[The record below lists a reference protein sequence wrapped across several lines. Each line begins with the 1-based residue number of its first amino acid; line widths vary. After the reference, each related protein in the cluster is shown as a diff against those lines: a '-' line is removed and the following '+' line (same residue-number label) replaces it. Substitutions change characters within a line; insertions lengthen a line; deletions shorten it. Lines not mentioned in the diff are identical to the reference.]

1 MEGIWFWIIVDVIVP
16 LLLFLYLRNELKE
29 DTSER
34 VRNRVNF
41 VMGFGI
47 FSLIIQILSSLMYAF
62 LILFSLEGTLYRFVE
77 KCVNV
82 SMYCIWAT
90 FFLSCL
96 WSFILLEM
104 MKRIV
109 RRKKKGISLLFF

>member
-1 MEGIWFWIIVDVIVP
+1 MGVILSWGIANVIVP

-90 FFLSCL
+90 FFIMPVVFYFTRDDNEENSQT
-96 WSFILLEM
+96 
-104 MKRIV
+104 
-109 RRKKKGISLLFF
+109 

>member
-47 FSLIIQILSSLMYAF
+47 FH
-62 LILFSLEGTLYRFVE
+62 
-77 KCVNV
+77 
-82 SMYCIWAT
+82 
-90 FFLSCL
+90 
-96 WSFILLEM
+96 
-104 MKRIV
+104 
-109 RRKKKGISLLFF
+109 